1 MKGYTNST
9 TMYVFP
15 QTVGEIPSVGAGVTE
30 ILVQQEDLAA
40 WKTANSDYASIM
52 KAYNYNTMTVQK
64 KVWADHINDNITV
77 SPELAWSSESA
88 TVTIGADD
96 NVFPTL
102 TNPNS
107 VTVAYSSSDTEKATI
122 DESTGEITLVAA
134 GTTTISA
141 AFAGND
147 TYSAQTVTYTLT
159 VNAAQNNDQPE

>member
-77 SPELAWSSESA
+77 SPELAWSAESA
-88 TVTIGADD
+88 SAQIGET
-96 NVFPTL
+96 NTYPTL
-102 TNPNS
+102 TNSHS

-141 AFAGND
+141 VFAGND
-147 TYSAQTVTYTLT
+147 TYTAQTVTYTLT